1 VPDDRLLL
9 RVAVASDLQD
19 LARIEVE
26 AGRLFLTVGMPLV
39 AGDEVDEVQLG
50 LAIDDGRVWVASYD
64 GSTAGYVEA
73 STVDGRA
80 HIDQVS
86 VRPDLGRRGIGRAL
100 VRQVEMWGRQ
110 HGLDGTTLTT
120 FRDVPWNGPW
130 YRRLGYR
137 DLEDDE
143 IGPELRTV
151 MEREAM
157 WPGIVP
163 ELRCAMFR
171 ARD

>member
-1 VPDDRLLL
+1 MSDDRLSL
-9 RVAVASDLQD
+9 RAAVAADLED

-39 AGDEVDEVQLG
+39 AGDEVDEAELG
-50 LAIDDGRVWVASYD
+50 QTIDDGRVWVASYD
-64 GSTAGYVEA
+64 GSIAGYVEA
-73 STVDGRA
+73 SFVDGRA

-86 VRPDLGRRGIGRAL
+86 VRPDLGRRGIGRTL
-100 VRQVEMWGRQ
+100 VRHVERWGSE

-137 DLEDDE
+137 ELEDDE

-151 MEREAM
+151 MAREAT

-163 ELRCAMFR
+163 ELRCAMLR
-171 ARD
+171 PRD